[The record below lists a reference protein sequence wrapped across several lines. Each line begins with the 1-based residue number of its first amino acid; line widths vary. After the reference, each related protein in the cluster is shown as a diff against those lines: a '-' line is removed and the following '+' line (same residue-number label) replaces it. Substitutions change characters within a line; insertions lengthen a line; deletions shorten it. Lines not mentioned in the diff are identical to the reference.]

1 MTAPGTVDD
10 DATTSDERTPMPE
23 HTARNGDEMFVF
35 NGEELG
41 HASTDD
47 DGDLP
52 RWTEITIWRTK
63 AGKYVIEKVAC
74 SVVYHAL
81 DGCDRGIVRDAD
93 SSLDPDSQPCLVCK
107 PDTLAADQVKIETNR
122 YTTFV
127 TENAPAAVEALR
139 LTDSDP
145 NSDGLGTVFMPN
157 VARRA
162 LTEAAKNDDGIEDA
176 FLTQR
181 IA

>member
-1 MTAPGTVDD
+1 
-10 DATTSDERTPMPE
+10 MPE

-35 NGEELG
+35 DGEELG

-74 SVVYHAL
+74 SVVYHTL
-81 DGCDRGIVRDAD
+81 DGCDRGIIRDAD
-93 SSLDPDSQPCLVCK
+93 SSLDPDSQPCLVCR
-107 PDTLAADQVKIETNR
+107 PDILVADQVKIETNR
-122 YTTFV
+122 YVTFV

-139 LTDSDP
+139 LTDIDP
-145 NSDGLGTVFMPN
+145 DSDGFGTVFMPN

-162 LTEAAKNDDGIEDA
+162 LAEAAERDQSIKDA